1 MLYVTLDVG
10 SMVVIEHVITLV
22 CNTIFM
28 YMYSNTHTHIIY
40 IYIKKQI
47 ST

>member
-28 YMYSNTHTHIIY
+28 YMYSNTHTH
-40 IYIKKQI
+40 
-47 ST
+47 THT